1 MARKPSK
8 TAHERSLLSSQIR
21 RMESRGYRIS
31 LEAKQAAKT
40 GSYQTLHS
48 YRRNDYSKL
57 YEQSTANVY
66 NREISGKTYR
76 NIRRSPE
83 QRERLRKKIEEEDR
97 QQAEKDAFEKYF
109 AVGDQIM
116 NNLQSIINTNFG
128 NFGANM
134 LQHLINAE
142 TNKYGRRE
150 FIASLYFSQ
159 DTDLMDKASKL
170 ADVPDSRSKRK
181 QAEALYDALSDII
194 TGCKSDLDT
203 AISRSYTEWA
213 NEEGEDD
220 EGG

>member
-1 MARKPSK
+1 MARKPTK
-8 TAHERSLLSSQIR
+8 TARERSLLLSQIR

-31 LEAKQAAKT
+31 PEAKQVAKT

-109 AVGDQIM
+109 AVGEQIM

-128 NFGANM
+128 HFGANM

-142 TNKYGRRE
+142 TIKYGRRE

-170 ADVPDSRSKRK
+170 ADIPDSRSKRK

-220 EGG
+220 ESG